1 VRDEALQRV
10 WRADTSKAVSAEDVA
25 RIRRY
30 RACSYWCATRRGAMR
45 RRYVPPATRCWAI
58 LPVSI
63 VDYIAD
69 AVDDELLILHID
81 ERANKCAATQMV
93 SPAPV

>member
-1 VRDEALQRV
+1 
-10 WRADTSKAVSAEDVA
+10 
-25 RIRRY
+25 
-30 RACSYWCATRRGAMR
+30 MR